1 MSGLQFPSDEHVVCD
16 VCRDG
21 SWTEGNMIV
30 FCEGFCGLTVHQKC
44 YGVLEIPE
52 GDIPWY
58 CDVCEPEKPGGKPR
72 TEALKEHVSGIYETL
87 NQVLSVLHTLS

>member
-1 MSGLQFPSDEHVVCD
+1 MSDTSGIPNDEHVVCD

-21 SWTEGNMIV
+21 GWTNENLIV
-30 FCEGFCGLTVHQKC
+30 FCEGFCGITVHQKC

-58 CDVCEPEKPGGKPR
+58 CDVCAPTSSRSKPR
-72 TEALKEHVSGIYETL
+72 SEPAEEHVS
-87 NQVLSVLHTLS
+87 V